1 MLEKTKLI
9 FLEDTK
15 DMWIHYL
22 KFKRSKSSVLAIM
35 EKFYL
40 MEWSWNIDFHRDMF
54 IFYMKYDEKDES
66 DEELDLDEIFMAEVE
81 NLRGVGFDVSF
92 HDKRKFYISMD
103 NLVEA
108 VTQNYINL

>member
-40 MEWSWNIDFHRDMF
+40 M
-54 IFYMKYDEKDES
+54 MKK
-66 DEELDLDEIFMAEVE
+66 M
-81 NLRGVGFDVSF
+81 NLMR
-92 HDKRKFYISMD
+92 
-103 NLVEA
+103 N
-108 VTQNYINL
+108 